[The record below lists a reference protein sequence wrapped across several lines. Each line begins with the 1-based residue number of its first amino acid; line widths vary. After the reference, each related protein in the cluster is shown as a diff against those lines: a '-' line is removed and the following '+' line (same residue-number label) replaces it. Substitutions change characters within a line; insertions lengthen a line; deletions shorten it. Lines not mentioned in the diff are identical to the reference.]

1 MLISLISNLW
11 HAFSQPLAIIH
22 LCDLVSS
29 YSVFIACLLLFGAI
43 ITRKGRETNF
53 ETMTLRN
60 ISYAMLILFD
70 ILFCVHDP
78 EDAVVHLAVCL
89 HILPEI
95 LAEVARQTGDWDM
108 WVAKN
113 MFRAQTRCHKDIKS
127 RWIKTYKIPFF
138 VLFCFFCIISINSK
152 PPFVSSCRIFS
163 SVIKEQGKEVTV
175 TGLGF
180 KESFVS
186 AQHDFFR
193 ITRAVVRV
201 LNKGYLNRI

>member
-1 MLISLISNLW
+1 
-11 HAFSQPLAIIH
+11 
-22 LCDLVSS
+22 
-29 YSVFIACLLLFGAI
+29 
-43 ITRKGRETNF
+43 
-53 ETMTLRN
+53 MTLRK

-78 EDAVVHLAVCL
+78 EDAVVHLAVRL

-127 RWIKTYKIPFF
+127 RWIKTYKIPSFFVF

-163 SVIKEQGKEVTV
+163 SVIKEQGKKVTV

-193 ITRAVVRV
+193 ITRVVGV
-201 LNKGYLNRI
+201 LNIGYLNRK